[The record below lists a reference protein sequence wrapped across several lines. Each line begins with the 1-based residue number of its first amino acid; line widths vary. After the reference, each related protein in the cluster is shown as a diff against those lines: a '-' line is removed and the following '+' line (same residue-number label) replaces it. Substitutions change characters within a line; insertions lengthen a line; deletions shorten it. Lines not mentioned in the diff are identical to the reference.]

1 MKSPTDMDGGKA
13 LNMSAD
19 QSVHPRSRGAQA
31 SQSHTT
37 SFFGLVELAG
47 SATRGQLILF
57 VFVTICLSNMSG
69 LVSLMQ
75 PYVMA
80 TITKIPIDQQGTVN
94 ANLNNVMLIGAM
106 IATPILGGLA
116 DKIGRKPL
124 MLASLVGQS
133 ATLFLYPFATAEVTL
148 YGLRL
153 MFGIALA
160 AQAMSIGTLIMDYP
174 AEKSRGRFISI
185 MLAVQSL
192 SFAALVGLVGG
203 RLPLMLADMGFSE
216 IWATRLAFW
225 IPGATGLIALVLA
238 ATMYREPYR
247 AAADGDA
254 AQAKQSIWRSLAET
268 LKYARRDAKFRAV
281 FLVGLVIRSDF
292 VIVNTFLA
300 LWITNAAVR
309 NGTSPAIAAAHA
321 GVLVTVIMFC
331 QIGAGFVVG
340 YLADRFDRN
349 RLLIALL
356 LYAALAYGATG
367 LVNDIL
373 GIQGF
378 AIAVALGVA
387 EGASTTIGQTLLGN
401 NAPPALRGSSISVFA
416 LVGQIGAI
424 GITSVGGVMYDQVGY
439 AAPFMVVGALNLL
452 VMFYCISP
460 WGPMGT
466 SHSAVGAR

>member
-1 MKSPTDMDGGKA
+1 MCLTDMTEGNA
-13 LNMSAD
+13 LNISAD
-19 QSVHPRSRGAQA
+19 QSVPSGNRAVQA
-31 SQSHTT
+31 SPGQTT
-37 SFFGLVELAG
+37 SFFGFVELAG

-57 VFVTICLSNMSG
+57 VVATICLSNMSG

-75 PYVMA
+75 PYVME
-80 TITKIPIDQQGTVN
+80 TITKVPIAQQGIVN

-124 MLASLVGQS
+124 MLGSLIGQTI
-133 ATLFLYPFATAEVTL
+133 TLLLYPFATAELTL
-148 YGLRL
+148 YALRL
-153 MFGIALA
+153 LFGISLA

-174 AEKSRGRFISI
+174 AERSRGRFISI

-192 SFAALVGLVGG
+192 SFAALVGLIGG
-203 RLPLMLADMGFSE
+203 RLPLLLADMGFSE

-225 IPGATGLIALVLA
+225 IPASTGAAAFILA

-247 AAADGDA
+247 AAAEGDA
-254 AQAKQSIWRSLAET
+254 EGKPSIWHSLAET
-268 LKYARRDAKFRAV
+268 LKHARHDAKFRAV
-281 FLVGLVIRSDF
+281 FFVGLVIRSDF

-300 LWITNAAVR
+300 LWIMNAAVR
-309 NGTSPAIAAAHA
+309 DGISAAVAAAHA

-356 LYAALAYGATG
+356 LYAALAYGAAG
-367 LVNDIL
+367 LVTDIL
-373 GIQGF
+373 GVQGF

-416 LVGQIGAI
+416 LVGQLGAI
-424 GITSVGGVMYDQVGY
+424 AITFVGGIMYDKIGY
-439 AAPFMVVGALNLL
+439 SAPFIVVGALNLL

-460 WGPMGT
+460 WGPIERR
-466 SHSAVGAR
+466 GAAAAG